1 MTESSGYGSNSSTTL
16 TPLGSG
22 PTPSSPQSTM
32 GQSPNNGYHLN
43 QLHIR
48 HVSNIGTYVVHIP
61 QCGKNGKMM

>member
-48 HVSNIGTYVVHIP
+48 HVSTYNRGTFVV
-61 QCGKNGKMM
+61 QCGKNVKML